1 MRRAGDMFGL
11 MRAFQKC
18 GKSVVAY
25 QFGGMMAPT
34 GLFNQLTCVCCK
46 SRKRK
51 HLIWASAREEW
62 KWKTHSNHRDKCVK
76 QKIRVL
82 SWFLVFQRMPGQ
94 IRSAKPP
101 NNGAF
106 RTVLGCWRWTD
117 PFLSQCLGVCVC
129 VGWYRVAR
137 FTAHRGA
144 GLLCGRFVLGPTVV
158 LVCYVA
164 VSFRGSPWCWS
175 E

>member
-34 GLFNQLTCVCCK
+34 GLFNQLTCVCCN

-51 HLIWASAREEW
+51 HLIWASAREVW

-76 QKIRVL
+76 QNSRVL
-82 SWFLVFQRMPGQ
+82 SWFLLFQRAPGQ

-101 NNGAF
+101 NNGVF
-106 RTVLGCWRWTD
+106 RTVFGLFAVDGYLFSVNMWMNWRVVGWGH
-117 PFLSQCLGVCVC
+117 PSIAHQGFSFSVLCMCIARIGFLSI
-129 VGWYRVAR
+129 W
-137 FTAHRGA
+137 T
-144 GLLCGRFVLGPTVV
+144 
-158 LVCYVA
+158 
-164 VSFRGSPWCWS
+164 
-175 E
+175 